1 MQEIV
6 AVKGRRVFCLV
17 ERVGAPTPEQLYPER
32 LTVRLA
38 FATYVVN
45 VNYNWEIILLED
57 GGVLLVFM
65 SMVPT
70 VILILLNV
78 KSDIFGSILD
88 VEPVFLNISI
98 MAITIK

>member
-57 GGVLLVFM
+57 IRRSAARLHVGGAD
-65 SMVPT
+65 S
-70 VILILLNV
+70 
-78 KSDIFGSILD
+78 
-88 VEPVFLNISI
+88 NIDFTECEI
-98 MAITIK
+98 